1 MILERLK
8 DKKIA
13 IVGLGVNN
21 VKLAE
26 YFHKNNITYEV
37 IDCWESPD
45 ELIGKLDNFEIIF
58 RTPGLPY
65 LSKAVQQAKEKGVEI
80 SSQTKL
86 FFELCPAPI
95 IGVTGTKGKGTTSSL
110 IAKILEAGGK
120 KVWLGGNIGKD
131 PFEFLGQIKKDDFV
145 ILELSSFQIQDLDQ
159 SPHIAVVLNITSDHL
174 NHHQDISEYKEA
186 KSNILKYQ
194 MADDFAI
201 LHPNLSASFK
211 NLGQAKKIFFTP
223 TASKGFDT
231 KLLGQH
237 NLENIASAV
246 AVAKLLRIPEL
257 TIRKAVAEFEAL
269 PHRLRVIKQI
279 NGITYVDDAF
289 STNIEPTI
297 AAIEAIKSPMVLIL
311 GGHDKGLDFKS
322 LGEKIL
328 QTQNVK
334 VLVVI
339 GDVTEKILL
348 TAPGFKGRI
357 FTGAKNMS
365 EILEQ
370 AHSIASP
377 GDTILFSPGTSSFG
391 LFKNET
397 DRGDQFVRAVEG
409 L

>member
-1 MILERLK
+1 M
-8 DKKIA
+8 
-13 IVGLGVNN
+13 
-21 VKLAE
+21 
-26 YFHKNNITYEV
+26 
-37 IDCWESPD
+37 
-45 ELIGKLDNFEIIF
+45 
-58 RTPGLPY
+58 
-65 LSKAVQQAKEKGVEI
+65 
-80 SSQTKL
+80 
-86 FFELCPAPI
+86 
-95 IGVTGTKGKGTTSSL
+95 
-110 IAKILEAGGK
+110 
-120 KVWLGGNIGKD
+120 
-131 PFEFLGQIKKDDFV
+131 
-145 ILELSSFQIQDLDQ
+145 
-159 SPHIAVVLNITSDHL
+159 
-174 NHHQDISEYKEA
+174 
-186 KSNILKYQ
+186 
-194 MADDFAI
+194 
-201 LHPNLSASFK
+201 
-211 NLGQAKKIFFTP
+211 
-223 TASKGFDT
+223 
-231 KLLGQH
+231 
-237 NLENIASAV
+237 
-246 AVAKLLRIPEL
+246 
-257 TIRKAVAEFEAL
+257 
-269 PHRLRVIKQI
+269 IKQI